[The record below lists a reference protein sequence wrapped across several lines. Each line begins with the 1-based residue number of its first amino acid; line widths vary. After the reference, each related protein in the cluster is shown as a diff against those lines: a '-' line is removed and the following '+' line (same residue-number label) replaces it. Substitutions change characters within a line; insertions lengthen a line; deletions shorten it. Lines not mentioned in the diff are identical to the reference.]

1 LEKAEEYVAQRTV
14 VLLEDDIDGG
24 EAAETITFAIDG
36 TTYEI
41 DLNENNAAHMRDV
54 LAPFVGAARRPGRA
68 ASSAR
73 TARPGSRSTSGSSQ
87 APADVDA
94 KAVRAWAEANGVKVS
109 ARGRLGA
116 AVLEQY
122 RAAVAS

>member
-1 LEKAEEYVAQRTV
+1 MAQRTV

-24 EAAETITFAIDG
+24 EAAETIAFGIGG

-41 DLNENNAAHMRDV
+41 DLNENNAGHMRDV
-54 LAPFVGAARRPGRA
+54 LAPFVEAARRAGRP
-68 ASSAR
+68 ASSPAR
-73 TARPGSRSTSGSSQ
+73 TTRSGSRTTATSSQ

-94 KAVRAWAEANGVKVS
+94 KAVRGWAEANGVKVS
-109 ARGRLGA
+109 ARGRLSA

-122 RAAVAS
+122 RAAVGS